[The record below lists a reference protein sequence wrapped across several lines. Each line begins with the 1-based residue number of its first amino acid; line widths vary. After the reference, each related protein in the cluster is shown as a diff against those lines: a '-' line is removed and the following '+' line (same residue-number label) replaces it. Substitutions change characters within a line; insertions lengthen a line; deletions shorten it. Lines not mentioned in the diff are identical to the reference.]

1 MTIGKGPDMPVYVG
15 PEVKMRGAPKFVQI
29 QAVAGANAATGNTL
43 VMLFGLDTAGRI
55 WVKTNALD
63 RSIEWRTIDP
73 ESSD

>member
-1 MTIGKGPDMPVYVG
+1 
-15 PEVKMRGAPKFVQI
+15 VQI